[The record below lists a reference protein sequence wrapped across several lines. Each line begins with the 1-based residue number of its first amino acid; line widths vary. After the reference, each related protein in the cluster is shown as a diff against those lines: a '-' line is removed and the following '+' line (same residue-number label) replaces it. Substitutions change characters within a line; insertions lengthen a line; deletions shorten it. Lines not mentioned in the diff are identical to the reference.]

1 MPDEVNPVIQHL
13 DQAMEAARDQEM
25 SASEIIG
32 LLHYYAHN
40 IAQDARESALRAQA
54 AERAATT
61 SDRETR

>member
-1 MPDEVNPVIQHL
+1 MPNEVNPVIQHL
-13 DQAMEAARDQEM
+13 DQAMQAARDQEM

-40 IAQDARESALRAQA
+40 VAQDARESALRDQA
-54 AERAATT
+54 TERAATT

>member
-13 DQAMEAARDQEM
+13 DQAIEAARDQEM

-40 IAQDARESALRAQA
+40 LAQDARESALRDQA
-54 AERAATT
+54 PKGAATT